1 MGRNLSIGWYLFS
14 RWQKELRTPNCVGII
29 VIHTSIGLM
38 LKCVVASNLGKAV
51 TIVHGMDPDETQK

>member
-1 MGRNLSIGWYLFS
+1 MGRNLCISWCLFR

-29 VIHTSIGLM
+29 VTHTSVGLM

-51 TIVHGMDPDETQK
+51 TIVHGMAPYETRE